1 MTKVIPF
8 KKEHIE
14 CMEIRDYE
22 MQTVVNTPNFQTAI
36 QIWEQN
42 RNAGTIIHDGRILA
56 VMGYLELW
64 PGVCEVYVLPSRYLH
79 EYPAAFTRCIKRTL
93 DSGIFNS
100 FHRVQIQAQ
109 DDKLHNRW
117 VKFLGFT
124 LEGTFKKYD
133 PLGNDF
139 NMWARVK

>member
-1 MTKVIPF
+1 
-8 KKEHIE
+8 
-14 CMEIRDYE
+14 MEIRDYE

-42 RNAGTIIHDGRILA
+42 RNAGTITHDGRILA

-64 PGVCEVYVLPSRYLH
+64 PGVCEVYVLPSKYLH
-79 EYPAAFTRCIKRTL
+79 EYSVAFARCIKRTFE
-93 DSGIFNS
+93 SGIFDR

-133 PLGNDF
+133 SLGNDF